1 MNDMIKTTVNKACG
15 DEFDLFEKA
24 FNESTTHHNF
34 SRRHKRRM
42 NAVFKYC
49 GDPATARKKFERN
62 PFWSEF
68 GAKQAAAAAAGFVVV
83 SGMIFGGVKVVD
95 TFSELADTN
104 KRYDELLKDGSYYLE
119 GDSSVYFKVENG
131 AITLCG
137 DRETIM
143 KLFLNDQ
150 HLLEANQD
158 SPEVIEEYAEY
169 STDYFMSEMKYAIVE
184 TDGVDHVITDDGEE
198 FTYPLLKYGFV
209 LDVDNRCTEPWSSYI
224 FLFDYSSLLFDG
236 ENTIRLY
243 PLGDFIYSE

>member
-15 DEFDLFEKA
+15 EEFDLFEKA

-49 GDPATARKKFERN
+49 GDPVTARKKFESK

-95 TFSELADTN
+95 TFSELADAN
-104 KRYDELLKDGSYYLE
+104 KRYDELLKDGNYYLE

-137 DRETIM
+137 DREKITEM
-143 KLFLNDQ
+143 FLNDQ
-150 HLLEANQD
+150 EVWEAQPD
-158 SPEVIEEYAEY
+158 DPEFIEEWAKDETNYY
-169 STDYFMSEMKYAIVE
+169 MSGMKYALVE
-184 TDGVDHVITDDGEE
+184 TCGVSGSIKEDGEQI
-198 FTYPLLKYGFV
+198 TYQLPKYG
-209 LDVDNRCTEPWSSYI
+209 L
-224 FLFDYSSLLFDG
+224 
-236 ENTIRLY
+236 
-243 PLGDFIYSE
+243 

>member
-42 NAVFKYC
+42 NEVFKYC
-49 GDPATARKKFERN
+49 GDPVTARKKFERN

-83 SGMIFGGVKVVD
+83 GGMIFGGVKVVD
-95 TFSELADTN
+95 TFSELADAN
-104 KRYDELLKDGSYYLE
+104 KRYDELLKDGNYYLE
-119 GDSSVYFKVENG
+119 GDSSVFFKVENG

-137 DRETIM
+137 DRETVTEM
-143 KLFLNDQ
+143 FMNDQ
-150 HLLEANQD
+150 EVWEAHPD
-158 SPEVIEEYAEY
+158 DPEYIEEWAEFE
-169 STDYFMSEMKYAIVE
+169 TNYFMSETKYAIVE
-184 TDGVDHVITDDGEE
+184 TDGVDLVITDNGEE

-209 LDVDNRCTEPWSSYI
+209 YNVDKLTEPWSSYV
-224 FLFDYSSLLFDG
+224 FLFDYRSLLFDG

>member
-49 GDPATARKKFERN
+49 GDPVTARKKFESK

-68 GAKQAAAAAAGFVVV
+68 GAKQAAAAAASFVVV
-83 SGMIFGGVKVVD
+83 GGMIFGGVKVVD

-104 KRYDELLKDGSYYLE
+104 KRYDELLKDGNYYLE
-119 GDSSVYFKVENG
+119 RDSSIYFKVENG

-137 DRETIM
+137 DRDRIM
-143 KLFLNDQ
+143 EYFLSDTEM
-150 HLLEANQD
+150 LEANPD
-158 SPEVIEEYAEY
+158 CTEFLDEYAEVT
-169 STDYFMSEMKYAIVE
+169 TDYFMTETKYAIVE
-184 TDGVDHVITDDGEE
+184 TSHITNTVIPQDI
-198 FTYPLLKYGFV
+198 LKYGFV
-209 LDVDNRCTEPWSSYI
+209 YDVDKLTEPWSDYV
-224 FLFDYSSLLFDG
+224 FLFSDRTPTFDG